1 MGGSFPDGSVSISRM
16 QDAALSPNEQPLLLA
31 GVQGSLDFSLVANPA
46 AVLRDKMFSQRRIA
60 VWNRKKKTSYM

>member
-46 AVLRDKMFSQRRIA
+46 AVLRG
-60 VWNRKKKTSYM
+60 KKS